1 MGRGFLD
8 FAAEGNKILADRY
21 HGTDG
26 PLRVECH
33 LPSSALVERYL
44 AAAQEVGI
52 PFNPDF
58 DGEFQEG
65 CGPLQAALANRA
77 RRSAADAYLHPARS
91 RPNPTIQTH
100 AQVTKLIFTG
110 ARVAG
115 IEYLQF
121 GAVERASAACE
132 VIVSAGTL
140 RSPQLLMLSGIGPK
154 GELKRRGIDVRL
166 DLPGVGKN
174 LQDHLHCPLY

>member
-1 MGRGFLD
+1 MPRRSIRAATFHVSDDKTHEVNGLDILPPEPGSFTIMGCGFLD
-8 FAAEGNKILADRY
+8 FAAEGNKTLADRY

-65 CGPLQAALANRA
+65 CGPL
-77 RRSAADAYLHPARS
+77 
-91 RPNPTIQTH
+91 
-100 AQVTKLIFTG
+100 
-110 ARVAG
+110 
-115 IEYLQF
+115 
-121 GAVERASAACE
+121 
-132 VIVSAGTL
+132 
-140 RSPQLLMLSGIGPK
+140 
-154 GELKRRGIDVRL
+154 
-166 DLPGVGKN
+166 
-174 LQDHLHCPLY
+174 